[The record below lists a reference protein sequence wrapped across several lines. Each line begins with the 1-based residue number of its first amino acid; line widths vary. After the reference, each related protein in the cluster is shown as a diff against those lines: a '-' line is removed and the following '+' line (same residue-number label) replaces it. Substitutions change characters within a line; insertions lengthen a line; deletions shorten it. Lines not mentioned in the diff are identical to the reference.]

1 MYFVYTALL
10 LVYFL
15 AVLPATVC
23 RVWFRGRQPGS
34 IRERFGRLPAAVNP
48 DRRAAIWVH
57 AVSVGEALAARPLL
71 RALRAAYPEHR
82 LVVSTTTATGQR
94 VARGFGRDVDAVCYA
109 PFDFPWFVDRALD
122 RIAPDLFLVVDT
134 EIWPNLLRAC
144 RRRGV
149 GTLIVNGR
157 LSDRSFRR
165 YRLAGGWMRRV
176 LADVGSVC
184 AQTAEW
190 GRRFVTLGADPSRV
204 TVTGSLKFDA
214 VGGPLPT
221 SCRTVSASKTGSLE
235 FDAVGGPL
243 TTGGG
248 GVGPSAGGG
257 AGPPAAPRPE
267 PVAGDPLRAAFAFA
281 RSRPVLIAASTLRG
295 EEGPVLRAFDRVRRA
310 SSDALLVIAPRHP
323 ERFGEARRI
332 AHGAGYRVVL
342 RSDLDP
348 GDDLERGR
356 DPGAEVVILD
366 TLGELARLFDIAS
379 AVFVGGSLVPAGGH
393 NPIEPAACGRAIVV
407 GPHMENFADVA
418 RAFVSRGGMI
428 QVRDANELEEALA
441 DLMRDG
447 ARRSQFGDA
456 ARAVVDANRGATR
469 RTLGAAAAL
478 LPPAASAYDP
488 GSDRRRST

>member
-1 MYFVYTALL
+1 MRSAVSMYFVYTVLL

-23 RVWFRGRQPGS
+23 GIWFRGRRPGS

-94 VARGFGRDVDAVCYA
+94 VARGFGCDIDAVCYA

-144 RRRGV
+144 RRREV

-184 AQTAEW
+184 AQTEEW
-190 GRRFVTLGADPSRV
+190 GRRFVVLGADPSRV

-221 SCRTVSASKTGSLE
+221 
-235 FDAVGGPL
+235 
-243 TTGGG
+243 GGG
-248 GVGPSAGGG
+248 RVGPAAGG
-257 AGPPAAPRPE
+257 GPPAAPRPE

-295 EEGPVLRAFDRVRRA
+295 EEEPVLRAFARVRRA
-310 SSDALLVIAPRHP
+310 SPDALLVIAPRHP

-332 AHGAGYRVVL
+332 AHGAGCRVVM
-342 RSDLDP
+342 RSALDP
-348 GDDLERGR
+348 GNDFERGR

-428 QVRDANELEEALA
+428 QVRDANELQEALA
-441 DLMRDG
+441 DLLQDG
-447 ARRSQFGDA
+447 ARRSQLGEA
-456 ARAVVDANRGATR
+456 ARAVVDANRGATW
-469 RTLGAAAAL
+469 RTLDAAAVL